1 MENGS
6 AARRS
11 VSRARSRIYP
21 GAQRVASGRGV
32 GRGQGVFTRIIR
44 QGTVERKTDE
54 SHETKKRR
62 RGDGGNMSHSADLL

>member
-32 GRGQGVFTRIIR
+32 GRGQGVFTGIIR

-54 SHETKKRR
+54 TKKR

>member
-54 SHETKKRR
+54 TKKRR